1 MDAYTARALSVLE
14 GLAIS
19 GDPRSHRDPTT
30 EATMSIFAMRF
41 NSTTSRPVI
50 GTPTT
55 REARRNNFYAA
66 VDVTFATLNITST
79 FVMPGYIQNPQTLA
93 ILARDEIPYTPST
106 FRRVQRIRVCTSDY
120 SNVRE
125 EYHPYTTHGA
135 VTTPGIL
142 LPPPQNGNIA
152 CYAISP
158 SSLQIQLEPM
168 QTAPLANLI
177 FPDREDVIM
186 AEFTWQR
193 VANGI
198 QNNAVVDLGTE
209 VELEVEGATK
219 TAGVPF
225 TATGRNQINLTSH
238 EPIDRCVA
246 QITCHRFWVTSPP
259 RIVYDSMEADI
270 LAVYTY
276 KDDFWDAL
284 RSYVLQ
290 TLGMPA
296 HHYPLYPVTEFRQNL
311 AIAILSRLFDVYCAM
326 SPEINVPAAAQGPLA
341 GLAHRLQAALRAFR
355 LGQ

>member
-66 VDVTFATLNITST
+66 VDVAFATLNITST

-106 FRRVQRIRVCTSDY
+106 FRRVQRIRICTNDH

-125 EYHPYTTHGA
+125 ERYAYSHYEA
-135 VTTPGIL
+135 VTSPGVV
-142 LPPPQNGNIA
+142 LPAPAGGGPR
-152 CYAISP
+152 CYAISATT
-158 SSLQIQLEPM
+158 LQIHIDAM
-168 QTAPLANLI
+168 QNEVLTPLI
-177 FPDREDVIM
+177 FPDQDDVIM
-186 AEFTWQR
+186 AEFIWQR
-193 VANGI
+193 LANGI
-198 QNNAVVDLGTE
+198 DNNAVMNMGTN
-209 VELEVEGATK
+209 VELLRDNAAVEGGTPFMATPRDHVVL
-219 TAGVPF
+219 ASYEPV
-225 TATGRNQINLTSH
+225 NLCTIH
-238 EPIDRCVA
+238 L
-246 QITCHRFWVTSPP
+246 TCTRYWVTAPP
-259 RIVYDSMEADI
+259 RVVYDSMEADI

-276 KDDFWDAL
+276 RDEFWDAL

-290 TLGMPA
+290 ALGMPA
-296 HHYPLYPVTEFRQNL
+296 HHYPTRPVTEFRQNL

-326 SPEINVPAAAQGPLA
+326 APEINPPVAAQGVVG

-355 LGQ
+355 LGR

>member
-66 VDVTFATLNITST
+66 VDVAFATLNITST

-106 FRRVQRIRVCTSDY
+106 FRRVQRIRVCSSDY

-125 EYHPYTTHGA
+125 EFHPYAHHEA
-135 VTTPGIL
+135 ITTPGVIL
-142 LPPPQNGNIA
+142 PAPAGGGVA
-152 CYAISP
+152 CYAISTHT
-158 SSLQIQLEPM
+158 LQIHLDPM
-168 QTAPLANLI
+168 QAAPLAGII

-193 VANGI
+193 LANAI
-198 QNNAVVDLGTE
+198 DNNAVVDQGTE
-209 VELEVEGATK
+209 IELSVEGAVMR
-219 TAGVPF
+219 AGTPF
-225 TATGRNQINLTSH
+225 TATSRNHIMLTSY
-238 EPIDRCVA
+238 EPVDTCTA
-246 QITCHRFWVTSPP
+246 HITCHRYWVTSPP
-259 RIVYDSMEADI
+259 RVVYDSMEADI

-284 RSYVLQ
+284 RGYVLQ
-290 TLGMPA
+290 TLGMPM
-296 HHYPLYPVTEFRQNL
+296 HHYPLRPVTEFRQNL

-326 SPEINVPAAAQGPLA
+326 SPEINAPVAAQGPLA
-341 GLAHRLQAALRAFR
+341 GIAHRLQAALRAFR
-355 LGQ
+355 LGR